1 MRDQI
6 LAAANKLLMLQ
17 GYSGLA
23 MRQIADEVGVS
34 KAALYYHF
42 RDKEE
47 LFLEILRGYLEKIA
61 KMLDVIEAQTPDSRE
76 RIRLMIEGILSHPA
90 EQRAVIRLA
99 MQESAHLSPA
109 GRQSLM
115 ADYHRLFLTRIQTIL
130 DSGMTRGELRL
141 ISPQIATW
149 ALLGMLT
156 PYFYAPPF
164 GSPPTPEI
172 IQSLQTLYLQGLAL
186 SPCSSISS

>member
-1 MRDQI
+1 MREQI

-47 LFLEILRGYLEKIA
+47 LFLEILRDYLEKIA
-61 KMLDVIEAQTPDSRE
+61 KMFDNIEQQTPDSRE
-76 RIRLMIEGILSHPA
+76 RIRLMVAGILSHPA

-115 ADYHRLFLTRIQTIL
+115 ADYHRLFLTRIQAIL
-130 DSGMTRGELRL
+130 DSGMTRGELQL
-141 ISPQIATW
+141 LPPKVATW

-156 PYFYAPPF
+156 PYFYPPPL
-164 GSPPTPEI
+164 GTPPTPEI
-172 IQSLQTLYLQGLAL
+172 IHALQTIYLQGLAL
-186 SPCSSISS
+186 SPFSPISS

>member
-1 MRDQI
+1 MREQI

-42 RDKEE
+42 KDKEE
-47 LFLEILRGYLEKIA
+47 LFLEILGGYLEKIA
-61 KMLDVIEAQTPDSRE
+61 QMFDAIEAQTPDSRE
-76 RIRLMIEGILSHPA
+76 RIRLMIDGILSHPA
-90 EQRAVIRLA
+90 EQRAIIRLA
-99 MQESAHLSPA
+99 MQESAHLTPA

-115 ADYHRLFLTRIQTIL
+115 ADYQRLFLTRIQTIL
-130 DSGMTRGELRL
+130 ASGMTRGELNPL
-141 ISPQIATW
+141 PPQVVTW

-156 PYFYAPPF
+156 PYFYPPPM
-164 GSPPTPEI
+164 GTPPTPEVI
-172 IQSLQTLYLQGLAL
+172 LALQTLFLQGVAM
-186 SPCSSISS
+186 PIGETTA

>member
-1 MRDQI
+1 MRQQI

-42 RDKEE
+42 KDKEQ
-47 LFLEILRGYLEKIA
+47 LFLQILNGYLEKIA
-61 KMLDVIEAQTPDSRE
+61 QMLNRIEAQTPDSRE
-76 RIRLMIEGILSHPA
+76 RIRLMIDGILSHPA

-115 ADYHRLFLTRIQTIL
+115 ADYNRLFLTRIQAIL
-130 DSGMTRGELRL
+130 DTGVARGELRPL
-141 ISPQIATW
+141 SPQVATW

-156 PYFYAPPF
+156 PYFYPPPL
-164 GSPPTPEI
+164 GPPPTPEI
-172 IQSLQTLYLQGLAL
+172 ISDLQTLFLQGLAL
-186 SPCSSISS
+186 PTGKNPA

>member
-1 MRDQI
+1 MREQI

-42 RDKEE
+42 KDKEQ
-47 LFLEILRGYLEKIA
+47 LFLQILNGYLQKIA
-61 KMLDVIEAQTPDSRE
+61 QMLNSIETQTPDSRE
-76 RIRLMIEGILSHPA
+76 RIRLMIDGILSHPA

-99 MQESAHLSPA
+99 MQESAHLSTA

-115 ADYHRLFLTRIQTIL
+115 ADYNRLFLTRIQAIL
-130 DSGMTRGELRL
+130 DSGVARGELRPL
-141 ISPQIATW
+141 SPQVSTW

-156 PYFYAPPF
+156 PYFYPPPL
-164 GSPPTPEI
+164 GTPPTPEI
-172 IQSLQTLYLQGLAL
+172 ISDLQTLFLQGLAL
-186 SPCSSISS
+186 PTGKDAA